1 MFRPEPRH
9 CPLYYCRDVIKLYYR
24 RAFNFFW
31 FSSLQYQIQS
41 VEQNLDEYD
50 RISIFLASVMN
61 CNKSFLRYACVSLF
75 TLYCSLMTTGCHSFL
90 TRFIVKSLEQ
100 LPVSPDTI
108 TAKIEHPV
116 FPQVGLSVLWVG
128 HATCLIQIGDKVFIT
143 DPIFTNTAGMISKRR
158 IEPGILPSSI
168 DRLDYILISH
178 IHFDHLSYGSLSLLP
193 KTATMLLPPGGL
205 EYTPEFGF
213 SEYREMN
220 AWTTFEANGVRITAV
235 PVRHFDGRYGF
246 DVAWLDYHTYTGY
259 VIEYRGK
266 TVFFAGDTGYDP
278 EMFREIGR
286 KFTIDIALIP
296 IAPVEPHDFM
306 MRVHTDPKE
315 ALQIF
320 EDAGAKFMIPIHHRT
335 FVQGL
340 DSTLMF
346 AQGQLNQLISERHIE
361 DRVMILGIGEQRIFV
376 P

>member
-1 MFRPEPRH
+1 
-9 CPLYYCRDVIKLYYR
+9 
-24 RAFNFFW
+24 
-31 FSSLQYQIQS
+31 
-41 VEQNLDEYD
+41 
-50 RISIFLASVMN
+50 MN
-61 CNKSFLRYACVSLF
+61 CKERLLRFACFSLF
-75 TLYCSLMTTGCHSFL
+75 ILHCSLITTGCNSFWN
-90 TRFIVKSLEQ
+90 RFVAKSFEQ
-100 LPVSPDTI
+100 LPISPDTLA
-108 TAKIEHPV
+108 AKIEHPV
-116 FPQVGLSVLWVG
+116 FPQVGLSVLWIG

-143 DPIFTNTAGMISKRR
+143 DPIFTNIAGMISKRR

-178 IHFDHLSYGSLSLLP
+178 IHFDHLSYGSLSLMP
-193 KTATMLLPPGGL
+193 KTATILLPSGGR

-220 AWTTFEANGVRITAV
+220 AWTTFEADGVRITSV
-235 PVRHFDGRYGF
+235 PVKHFDGRYGF
-246 DVAWLDYHTYTGY
+246 DVAWLDHHTYTGY
-259 VIEYRGK
+259 VIEYQGK

-286 KFTIDIALIP
+286 KFAIDIALIP
-296 IAPVEPHDFM
+296 IAPIEPHDFM
-306 MRVHTDPKE
+306 KRVHTDPRE

-320 EDAGAKFMIPIHHRT
+320 EDVGAKFMIPIHHRT

-340 DSTLMF
+340 DSSLTF
-346 AQGQLNQLISERHIE
+346 AQDQLKRLVSERHIE

>member
-1 MFRPEPRH
+1 
-9 CPLYYCRDVIKLYYR
+9 
-24 RAFNFFW
+24 
-31 FSSLQYQIQS
+31 
-41 VEQNLDEYD
+41 
-50 RISIFLASVMN
+50 MN
-61 CNKSFLRYACVSLF
+61 CKEHLLRFACFSLF
-75 TLYCSLMTTGCHSFL
+75 TLHCSLITTGCNFFM
-90 TRFIVKSLEQ
+90 TRFIAKSFEQ
-100 LPVSPDTI
+100 LPVSPDTVV
-108 TAKIEHPV
+108 AKIEHPV
-116 FPQVGLSVLWVG
+116 FPQVGLSVLWIG
-128 HATCLIQIGDKVFIT
+128 HATCLIQIGDKVFLT

-178 IHFDHLSYGSLSLLP
+178 IHFDHLSYGNLSLLP
-193 KTATMLLPPGGL
+193 KTATMLLPPGGG

-220 AWTTFEANGVRITAV
+220 AWTTFEADGVRITAV
-235 PVRHFDGRYGF
+235 PVKHFNGRYGF
-246 DVAWLDYHTYTGY
+246 DVAWLDHHTYTGY
-259 VIEYRGK
+259 VIEYQGQ

-296 IAPVEPHDFM
+296 IAPVEPRDFM
-306 MRVHTDPKE
+306 MRVHIDPKE

-320 EDAGAKFMIPIHHRT
+320 EDVGAKFMIPIHHRT

-340 DSTLMF
+340 DSTLTY
-346 AQGQLNQLISERHIE
+346 AQDQLKRLVSERHIE
-361 DRVMILGIGEQRIFV
+361 DRVMILGIGEQRILV